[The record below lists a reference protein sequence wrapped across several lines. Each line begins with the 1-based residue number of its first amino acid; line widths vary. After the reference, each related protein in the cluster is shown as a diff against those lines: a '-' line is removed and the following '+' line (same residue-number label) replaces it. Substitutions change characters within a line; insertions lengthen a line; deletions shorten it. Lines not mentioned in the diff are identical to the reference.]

1 MGTMTFKDLW
11 SRKRRLVGMFTAV
24 MVGVAFLAGT
34 LVLGDTVRGSFGT
47 LFTEA
52 NSGTAA
58 LVRSEHRLTVDG
70 ETEQGA
76 IPASLESQVAGVDGV
91 AATAPLVEGTVQL
104 LGADGDRIGG
114 NGPPTA
120 GLELGHRSD
129 AQPVA
134 RGRRP
139 RPAAAGEVVIDR
151 ASADTGDLHVGST
164 TTVLVPRAGEGHG
177 RRASPRSAAPTAWP
191 APPSPR
197 SRPRRPSGCSSTV
210 ATRSPVCSSAPSPA

>member
-1 MGTMTFKDLW
+1 MGSVTFKDLW

-76 IPASLESQVAGVDGV
+76 IPASTVSQVAAVDGV
-91 AATAPLVEGTVQL
+91 AATAPLVEGQVQL
-104 LGADGDRIGG
+104 VGADGDRIGG
-114 NGPPTA
+114 NGPPT
-120 GLELGHRSD
+120 
-129 AQPVA
+129 
-134 RGRRP
+134 RGSNWVTPATLNPWHVRRRP
-139 RPAAAGEVVIDR
+139 RAR
-151 ASADTGDLHVGST
+151 T
-164 TTVLVPRAGEGHG
+164 PRA
-177 RRASPRSAAPTAWP
+177 RS
-191 APPSPR
+191 
-197 SRPRRPSGCSSTV
+197 
-210 ATRSPVCSSAPSPA
+210 